1 MAKDSL
7 LLWTKKK
14 TDNFT
19 HAWYTLILSEQ
30 EKQEY

>member
-1 MAKDSL
+1 MAKDS

-19 HAWYTLILSEQ
+19 HDAWYTLILSEQ